1 MMKLK
6 EDLKCKKNTK
16 TGDKFLLKSS
26 IRAQDSKKR
35 KKLLL
40 NGILFSYQRVVKLM
54 EHYKD
59 QKSLH
64 KRYTLQLI
72 EKCKEIV

>member
-1 MMKLK
+1 
-6 EDLKCKKNTK
+6 
-16 TGDKFLLKSS
+16 
-26 IRAQDSKKR
+26 
-35 KKLLL
+35 
-40 NGILFSYQRVVKLM
+40 M

-72 EKCKEIV
+72 EKCKEIVEKYHSLV

>member
-1 MMKLK
+1 
-6 EDLKCKKNTK
+6 
-16 TGDKFLLKSS
+16 
-26 IRAQDSKKR
+26 
-35 KKLLL
+35 
-40 NGILFSYQRVVKLM
+40 M

-72 EKCKEIV
+72 EKCKEIVEKYQSLVDYQIED

>member
-1 MMKLK
+1 
-6 EDLKCKKNTK
+6 
-16 TGDKFLLKSS
+16 
-26 IRAQDSKKR
+26 
-35 KKLLL
+35 
-40 NGILFSYQRVVKLM
+40 M

-72 EKCKEIV
+72 EKCKNILASYDSLVQYKIDDEE